1 MIIRQARAH
10 GFDTKRGIPPFF
22 TSIVLVC
29 DALQHGRCCHACEER
44 LSQHNHPIHPIHRPS
59 IGFQSHHIDILTGL
73 QHFHAICSLIHPGL
87 SHFHPLDPLQCHCR
101 HVDIAHGGGIRERER
116 ERERCGCV
124 DWHMNPTA
132 FDLRHTSNPTCCA
145 ISSNAYP
152 SVWRCFYTTFSMR
165 CSPYLHPLRPHDI
178 PSLDPADLPMSHD
191 HALILHRI
199 DRTTSALRQVCTRQ
213 PVCCTLFCFVLLLSL
228 SSLRHETTIE

>member
-116 ERERCGCV
+116 EREMWLCRLAHESNGVRPQTHIQSYMLCNLIQCV
-124 DWHMNPTA
+124 
-132 FDLRHTSNPTCCA
+132 S
-145 ISSNAYP
+145 ISVEMFLYHLFHAMQSISASTPSPRYP
-152 SVWRCFYTTFSMR
+152 ITRSCR
-165 CSPYLHPLRPHDI
+165 
-178 PSLDPADLPMSHD
+178 
-191 HALILHRI
+191 
-199 DRTTSALRQVCTRQ
+199 SANVT
-213 PVCCTLFCFVLLLSL
+213 
-228 SSLRHETTIE
+228 